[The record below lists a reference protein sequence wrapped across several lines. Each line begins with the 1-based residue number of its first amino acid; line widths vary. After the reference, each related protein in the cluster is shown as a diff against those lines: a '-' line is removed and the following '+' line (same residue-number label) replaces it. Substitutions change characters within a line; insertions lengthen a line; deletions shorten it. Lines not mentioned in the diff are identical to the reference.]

1 MQLTFHQC
9 EISQII
15 LSQVWHSPS
24 QISNSVCNYHF
35 NTNGLKFNDF
45 FFFLFAFILC
55 LWLTNEGIS
64 RRQRNHQSLY
74 SLLHNLHVS
83 QFDPLWWCW
92 QLAYKD
98 SWQRDTLRD
107 SSPLLMKRSWNN
119 FCIIKCSPLLFFNKI
134 KDSIWSIHTSFNLR
148 KFLEVIP
155 SLLHVGQYSDQSR
168 GAQIIFSA
176 RNLFM

>member
-1 MQLTFHQC
+1 MQLTFHQF

-15 LSQVWHSPS
+15 LSQVWHDSPS
-24 QISNSVCNYHF
+24 QISNSVCIISIQTVSNLMTFSSFCLH
-35 NTNGLKFNDF
+35 L
-45 FFFLFAFILC
+45 LC

-119 FCIIKCSPLLFFNKI
+119 FCIIKCSPLLFFKKI
-134 KDSIWSIHTSFNLR
+134 KDSIWSIHMYIFQSAKVPWSDSFSTPCWA
-148 KFLEVIP
+148 I
-155 SLLHVGQYSDQSR
+155 
-168 GAQIIFSA
+168 
-176 RNLFM
+176 